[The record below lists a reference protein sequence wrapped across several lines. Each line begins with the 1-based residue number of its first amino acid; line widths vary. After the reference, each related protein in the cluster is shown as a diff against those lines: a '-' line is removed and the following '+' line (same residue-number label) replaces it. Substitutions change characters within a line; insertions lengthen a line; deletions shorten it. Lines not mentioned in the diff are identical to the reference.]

1 MNNYKYSANDIDDD
15 NQCIMIPRY
24 RASLRVGPDG
34 KRYSEVTRANEED
47 LVPVRSIIS
56 KKIEKDIVTS
66 DLISTR
72 FKDLSDGMAIGTS
85 FATSFTEAITQGAL
99 GLKHGGHEKVLNKSG
114 ILKAPFD
121 CTVEEDG
128 KWLILK
134 SKNGKKTN
142 KYPRPDNI
150 IFPGDVR
157 EFKEGEAV
165 CTAFDTTSPIFK
177 LSAMIALMKAK
188 SSTGSR
194 YFEKESVIASECYAY
209 EEGEIKYVEKKG
221 DIEVWIGDV
230 RYVYNPLCMY
240 YYPEGTKI
248 KKYQRFCSGVLD
260 ANRMIKV
267 LSPNMNDIYYIFRRQ
282 FYEIQTASQDFIEKG
297 LDLHIIPEEM
307 VEMLFISLIDVEY
320 NTKSLAVDNIKF
332 LGTCSG
338 IENSKSFYT
347 LLSYGNASKIIG
359 KTIKGDVT
367 LKDDIM
373 TETVLGL
380 LLNNKLDENNK

>member
-1 MNNYKYSANDIDDD
+1 MNNYKYSATEEDPTNE
-15 NQCIMIPRY
+15 CIMIPRY
-24 RASLRVGPDG
+24 RASLRIGPDG
-34 KRYSEVTRANEED
+34 KRYSEVTKVNEND

-56 KKIEKDIVTS
+56 KKVDKDIVTS

-72 FKDLSDGMAIGTS
+72 FKDLQDGMAIGTS
-85 FATSFTEAITQGAL
+85 FATSFTESITQGAL
-99 GLKHGGHEKVLNKSG
+99 GLKHGGHEKVLAKGG
-114 ILKAPFD
+114 ILRAPFD
-121 CTVEEDG
+121 CVVEEEG
-128 KWLILK
+128 KWLVIK
-134 SKNGKKTN
+134 SKKGKKEL
-142 KYPRPDNI
+142 KYPRPDNF
-150 IFPGDVR
+150 IFPGDIN
-157 EFKEGEAV
+157 EFAEGEIV
-165 CTAFDTTSPIFK
+165 GTAYDTVSPIFK
-177 LSAMIALMKAK
+177 LSAMISLMKAK
-188 SSTGSR
+188 ASTGSR
-194 YFEKESVIASECYAY
+194 YFEKESIITSECYAY

-221 DIEVWIGDV
+221 EIEVWIGDI

-267 LSPNMNDIYYIFRRQ
+267 LSPNMNDIYTIFRRQ
-282 FYEIQTASQDFIEKG
+282 FYELQVGPNFVEEG
-297 LDLHIIPEEM
+297 LSINTIPEEM

-320 NTKSLAVDNIKF
+320 NTKSLAIDNIKF

-359 KTIKGDVT
+359 KTIKGDIT

-380 LLNNKLDENNK
+380 LLNNKLDENN

>member
-1 MNNYKYSANDIDDD
+1 MNNYKYSATEVDDE
-15 NQCIMIPRY
+15 NNCIMIPRY

-34 KRYSEVTRANEED
+34 KRYREVTKSDETD
-47 LVPVRSIIS
+47 LVPVRSIVS
-56 KKIEKDIVTS
+56 KKIEKDIITS
-66 DLISTR
+66 DLVSTR
-72 FKDLSDGMAIGTS
+72 FKDLQDGMAIGTS
-85 FATSFTEAITQGAL
+85 FAMSFTESITQGAL

-121 CTVEEDG
+121 CTVEEEG
-128 KWLILK
+128 KWLVLK
-134 SKNGKKTN
+134 SKNGKKIN

-150 IFPGDVR
+150 IFPGETN
-157 EFKEGEAV
+157 EFKEGEVV
-165 CTAFDTTSPIFK
+165 CTAYDTVSPIFK
-177 LSAMIALMKAK
+177 LSAMISLMKAK
-188 SSTGSR
+188 ASTGSR
-194 YFEKESVIASECYAY
+194 YFEKESIIVSECYAY

-267 LSPNMNDIYYIFRRQ
+267 LSPKMNDIYYIFRRQ
-282 FYEIQTASQDFIEKG
+282 FYELQVNDQNFTELSVNT
-297 LDLHIIPEEM
+297 IPEEM
-307 VEMLFISLIDVEY
+307 VEMLFISLVDVEY
-320 NTKSLAVDNIKF
+320 NTKNLNIDNIKF

-347 LLSYGNASKIIG
+347 LLSYGNASKIIN
-359 KTIKGDVT
+359 KTIKGEYK

-380 LLNNKLDENNK
+380 LLNNKLDENNN